1 MAVSYDVFINTFL
14 SKITEYEFIK
24 LDDKSAEEIL
34 DGFLKRAV
42 SEFKAVCKYDLV
54 NTRDDVLREFDI
66 EISDSDLDEIADI
79 ISEGM
84 IVQWLKGYVNK
95 QELLENQLNT
105 RDFQTYSP
113 AELLMR
119 VGNAYTQAKK
129 DYTQMIREY
138 SYVHGDLTTL
148 HI

>member
-54 NTRDDVLREFDI
+54 NTRNDVLREFDI

-84 IVQWLKGYVNK
+84 VVQWLKGYVNR
-95 QELLENQLNT
+95 QENLENVMNT
-105 RDFQTYSP
+105 RDFITYSP